1 MKKLLNIS
9 SFGSFA
15 VGILLIL
22 TYVWIDRA
30 GNGPSE
36 SEAYDETVR
45 LIESKLKQGKSLGAL
60 IHSKREVHEELRKIA
75 GESRWRFCIYHEDSL
90 SHWSDNEWL
99 PDSVLLHDKVNRV
112 TRNQSG
118 LDLELVIEK
127 GEHTVL
133 LNLPITRRDIGTFEA
148 QNTLGELER
157 WDHDFVTKETAYKL
171 PLSEVYIKFFKRRGS
186 QAAGWMY
193 VIGLMLLVVAVL
205 LCKWGALWYQI
216 LILILIA
223 FLRWLSYQHVLFT
236 GVEYFELF
244 DPIIYASSRGLPSL
258 GDLLYHILLAFVLVL
273 TIQRVIDRIQN
284 PTSPWL
290 QRSILLVF
298 GLIMFFGLDLILAVM
313 KSLVLDSNLSFD
325 TTHFA
330 SYTSFAFMA
339 FLMMG
344 AMFWLFLRLCQ
355 WGRMQYYPK
364 VPTGIFWVV
373 IAFAGALFALFQY
386 YDANRHLESL
396 LEPIGYTMV
405 LLLILRV
412 TESVK
417 IVYRVALL
425 LTLFTLIYSQ
435 EIYLNQNN
443 REAEYVKI
451 YASKLVNSNDLQ
463 AEYIFSGIETK
474 LVEEFLVPK
483 DFASIAANK
492 DQFEKRLKRLY
503 FSGYLDKYD
512 VKVLSFDSVGTNI
525 NSSTLYNFEDLN
537 EIYTFNSFPT
547 LSNHFYQIKST
558 EITNGYLAKFE
569 NCDLYGHYGNVFL
582 LLEPKFIQST
592 YSYPELTRKKRDV
605 KLFELEDYSYAIY
618 NRGALVNQKG
628 DYSYDFK
635 FDSSDLHDESGFWNW
650 RGYRHFIHAQQEE
663 LKVVLSKP
671 NDRLVSALSTFTMAF
686 LFYAMALGMIGVLR
700 YLMER
705 ITMLL
710 IIRLKSREEGL
721 RYRIKKDDFWS
732 QFGFDQLY
740 LSTRIRFAM
749 VALVILGLLLS
760 LSVTVQFISYN
771 DSSESRMDL
780 MYKIRE
786 VVSMVQEEVDLE
798 DKLRSTEARKLIV
811 NEISDVYKVEV
822 NIFEPNGN
830 LIVSSEPELL
840 QEGLLA
846 PIMAIDAFHAM
857 HDEHKSQF
865 IADERIRGLSFL
877 SAYVPLLNDKREVI
891 AYLNIPYFSRQGEL
905 EDQISAYIVAF
916 VNLYFFLIILAL
928 LLAYFVSK
936 RISKPLEF
944 LREKFSRTSLD
955 KQNEMID
962 WRHNDEI
969 GQLVRQYN
977 KMVAELRDS
986 AEKLGES
993 EREGAWKEMA
1003 RQVAHEIKNPLTPM
1017 KLNVQHL
1024 QRAWASKSDNM
1035 DMTIEKVTRV
1045 LIEQID
1051 SLSKLAS
1058 EFSSFAKMP
1067 LEHFEEVDLTE
1078 VLLNTIHLFEK
1089 SEKVS
1094 FSYDP
1099 QLPEAKV
1106 TADKNQLGRVFNNL
1120 IKNAI
1125 QSIPEDGKGLIGIDM
1140 RHDAGR
1146 VRVAVRDNGIG
1157 IDEKAGKRIFV
1168 PNFSTKTSGMGLG
1181 LAITKKIVEA
1191 SNGDIWFESKV
1202 GEGSTFYVEIPLRS
1216 NKMKE

>member
-1 MKKLLNIS
+1 M
-9 SFGSFA
+9 
-15 VGILLIL
+15 
-22 TYVWIDRA
+22 YVWIDRT
-30 GNGPSE
+30 GKGPSE
-36 SEAYDETVR
+36 SEAYETTVK
-45 LIESKLKQGKSLGAL
+45 LIESKVTQGTKLGEL
-60 IHSKREVHEELRKIA
+60 IHSKREDYSELRRIA
-75 GESRWRFCIYHEDSL
+75 GESRWRFCFYNNDSL
-90 SHWSDNEWL
+90 AHWSDNEWL
-99 PDSVLLHDKVNRV
+99 PDSALLRDRTKRV
-112 TRNQSG
+112 TRDQSG
-118 LDLELVIEK
+118 LDLELAIQQ
-127 GEHTVL
+127 GEHSVL

-148 QNTLGELER
+148 QNALGELEL
-157 WDHDFVTKETAYKL
+157 WDHAFVTKETPYKL
-171 PLSEVYIKFFKRRGS
+171 PLSEVYIKFFKPRGS
-186 QAAGWMY
+186 QAAGWVY
-193 VIGLMLLVVAVL
+193 VIGLLLLVIAAL
-205 LCKWGALWYQI
+205 LSRWVSFWYQV
-216 LILILIA
+216 LILLLIA
-223 FLRWLSYQHVLFT
+223 VLRWLSYKHIEFN
-236 GVEYFELF
+236 GVEYFQLF
-244 DPIIYASSRGLPSL
+244 DPIIYASSHGLPSL
-258 GDLLYHILLAFVLVL
+258 GDLLYHIILALVL
-273 TIQRVIDRIQN
+273 IVTIQRAIDRIPSPN
-284 PTSPWL
+284 SPWV
-290 QRSILLVF
+290 QRSTLLIF
-298 GLIMFFGLDLILAVM
+298 GLLAFFGLDMILAVM
-313 KSLVLDSNLSFD
+313 RSLVLDSNLSFD

-330 SYTSFAFMA
+330 SYSSYAFTA

-344 AMFWLFLRLCQ
+344 AMFWLFLRLCN
-355 WGRMQYYPK
+355 WGQTRYYPSIRISTYWL
-364 VPTGIFWVV
+364 VVALAGILFGSFQF
-373 IAFAGALFALFQY
+373 IDAG
-386 YDANRHLESL
+386 RETESL
-396 LEPIGYTMV
+396 LEPIGFTML
-405 LLLILRV
+405 LLLILRL
-412 TESVK
+412 TESAK
-417 IVYRVALL
+417 IVYRVAAL

-483 DFASIAANK
+483 DFASIAENK

-512 VKVLSFDSVGTNI
+512 VKVLSFDSIGTNI

-569 NCDLYGHYGNVFL
+569 NCDLNGHYGNVFL

-592 YSYPELTRKKRDV
+592 YSYPELTRKKRDS

-618 NRGALVNQKG
+618 NRGSLVNQKG
-628 DYSYDFK
+628 DYSYDLK
-635 FDSSDLHDESGFWNW
+635 FDSTGLQQESRFWNW
-650 RGYRHFIHAQQEE
+650 RGYRHFVHAQQEE

-671 NDRLVSALSTFTMAF
+671 NDRMVSALSTFTMAF
-686 LFYAMALGMIGVLR
+686 LFYALALALIGLLR
-700 YLMER
+700 YFFER
-705 ITMLL
+705 FAMWL
-710 IIRLKSREEGL
+710 IIRLKSREEGI
-721 RYRIKKDDFWS
+721 RYRIKKDAFWS

-798 DKLRSTEARKLIV
+798 DKLHSSEARKLIV

-840 QEGLLA
+840 DEGLLA
-846 PIMAIDAFHAM
+846 PIMAMDAFHAM
-857 HDEHKSQF
+857 HNEHKSQF
-865 IADERIRGLSFL
+865 IADERIRGLRFL

-928 LLAYFVSK
+928 ILAYFVSK

-977 KMVAELRDS
+977 KMVAELRES

-1035 DMTIEKVTRV
+1035 DATIEKVTRV

-1051 SLSKLAS
+1051 SLSRLAS

-1067 LEHFEEVDLTE
+1067 VEHYEEVDLTE
-1078 VLLNTIHLFEK
+1078 VLLNTVHLFEK

-1094 FSYDP
+1094 FSYDAEMP
-1099 QLPEAKV
+1099 KV
-1106 TADKNQLGRVFNNL
+1106 KVIADKNQLGRVFNNL

-1125 QSIPEDGKGLIGIDM
+1125 QAIPEDENGLIGIDM
-1140 RHDAGR
+1140 VLSNDR
-1146 VRVAVRDNGIG
+1146 VRIAVRDNGIG
-1157 IDEKAGKRIFV
+1157 IDSKAGKRIFV

-1191 SNGDIWFESKV
+1191 SKGDIWFESTV
-1202 GEGSTFYVEIPLRS
+1202 GEGTTFYVEIPVS
-1216 NKMKE
+1216 ST